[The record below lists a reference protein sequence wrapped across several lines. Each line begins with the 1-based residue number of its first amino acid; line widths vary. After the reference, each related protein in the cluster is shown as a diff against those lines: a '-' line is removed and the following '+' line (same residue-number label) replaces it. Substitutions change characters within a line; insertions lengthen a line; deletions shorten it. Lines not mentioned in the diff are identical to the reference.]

1 MLRAFVPLSIFF
13 VFIFCLPAAAT
24 EIPLDEAGFTAF
36 VAKVFKEKHSD
47 ASVTVAGPL
56 QLNITAAN
64 ESWASYLFTLYSYCM
79 RNPTTCEEHI
89 AVHAEQIAASHKDEA
104 APREATD
111 LRIVVRQKIYVDQIA
126 ANLAGRGKPVA
137 EALAGDLWL
146 LAVFD
151 RPTTVSFLKPKD
163 LETLHLTA
171 EAALARA
178 KENTK
183 AMIADRIPEDPS
195 ASGEISV
202 LGDDTYQA
210 SLLAFPDLWAP
221 LAKANDNRLIVAV
234 PGADVILFTRE
245 DKSESVEALAKVAEA
260 TMEGE
265 FRPFSPTVFR
275 WTDKGWIT
283 VER

>member
-1 MLRAFVPLSIFF
+1 VRALVSSLLFF
-13 VFIFCLPAAAT
+13 ACIFCPPAAADQV
-24 EIPLDEAGFTAF
+24 PLDEAGFTAF
-36 VAKVFKEKHSD
+36 VAKVFQKKHSD
-47 ASVTVAGPL
+47 ASVTVTGPL
-56 QLNITAAN
+56 RLNIKAAN
-64 ESWASYLFTLYSYCM
+64 ENWASYLFTLYSYCT
-79 RNPTTCEEHI
+79 RNPATCEEHI
-89 AVHAEQIAASHKDEA
+89 VIHAEQIAASHKDEA
-104 APREATD
+104 APREAID

-126 ANLAGRGKPVA
+126 ASLAGRGKPVA
-137 EALAGDLWL
+137 EPIVGDLWL

-183 AMIADRIPEDPS
+183 AIIGSRIPQDS
-195 ASGEISV
+195 SSSGEISIMG
-202 LGDDTYQA
+202 GDAYQA
-210 SLLAFPDLWAP
+210 SLLAFPELWAP

-234 PGADVILFTRE
+234 PGSDVMLFTRE
-245 DKSESVEALAKVAEA
+245 DKGESIEALAKVSEA

-265 FRPFSPTVFR
+265 FRPFSATVFR